1 MNPTDPSH
9 ADNPAPPHHRSGP
22 FAQRPS
28 LAELP
33 DKLLSLLRQT
43 PAGEIEQGLK
53 NLVNNTIAR
62 LDLVSREEFDIQ
74 AEMIER
80 LRARIETLEQKLDA
94 QDK

>member
-1 MNPTDPSH
+1 MNPTDSSQ
-9 ADNPAPPHHRSGP
+9 ADNPIPPHSRSGP

-33 DKLLSLLRQT
+33 DKLLNLLRQT

-62 LDLVSREEFDIQ
+62 LDLVSREEFEIQ

-80 LRARIETLEQKLDA
+80 LRARIEALEEKLAD
-94 QDK
+94 QGK